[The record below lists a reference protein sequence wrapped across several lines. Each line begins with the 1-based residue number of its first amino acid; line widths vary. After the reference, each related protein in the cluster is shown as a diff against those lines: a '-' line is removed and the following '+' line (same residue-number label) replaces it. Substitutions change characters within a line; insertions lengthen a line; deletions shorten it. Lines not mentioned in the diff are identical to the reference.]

1 MRKFFKALT
10 LVSLTSVSAPVSA
23 QDAVY
28 QFYQISYQN
37 AVEGCNVGYSPSCQ
51 MINKIPQFVMFY
63 EEALRRCSNGNQQV
77 CSDVRQ
83 LRVRATQGIAQ
94 DRREKANI
102 YRTTPSTGFGG
113 GKSPGEILG
122 EANDI
127 THGGYIARS
136 GSSYSG
142 HQNTI
147 NGIHGT
153 QTLTGP
159 SGNSFTVEGYE
170 NYHWGNGNGTIIGTD
185 NPNFNPNTAPEYFNG
200 NWNLYG
206 N

>member
-127 THGGYIARS
+127 THGGYI
-136 GSSYSG
+136 
-142 HQNTI
+142 
-147 NGIHGT
+147 
-153 QTLTGP
+153 
-159 SGNSFTVEGYE
+159 
-170 NYHWGNGNGTIIGTD
+170 IIGAMATARLSVQIIRTLIRIPHPSTLMATGIFTETD
-185 NPNFNPNTAPEYFNG
+185 PP
-200 NWNLYG
+200 
-206 N
+206 